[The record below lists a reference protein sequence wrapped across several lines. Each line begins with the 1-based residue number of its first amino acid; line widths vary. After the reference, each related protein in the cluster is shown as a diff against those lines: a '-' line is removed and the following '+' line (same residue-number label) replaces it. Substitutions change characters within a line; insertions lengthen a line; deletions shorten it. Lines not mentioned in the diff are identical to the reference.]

1 MENLHYAGRNKM
13 DVVCVMDIQHAQGLD
28 ERLAA
33 LEEVKSACTSVNA
46 NFQKVQ
52 FDKLDFGETESLD
65 TFHNADV
72 AVVDVSL
79 QDQQSAL
86 FYQLG
91 VRESFGMK
99 ENILIYFDNDSK
111 QTLSLKVSF
120 RLLIVFVCLPVGEER
135 WAV

>member
-13 DVVCVMDIQHAQGLD
+13 DVVCVMDTQHAQGLF
-28 ERLAA
+28 ERKLA
-33 LEEVKSACTSVNA
+33 LEEVKNACSSVNA
-46 NFQKVQ
+46 NFQKVA
-52 FDKLDFGETESLD
+52 FDKLDFGETDSLD

-99 ENILIYFDNDSK
+99 ENILIFFDTDSK
-111 QTLSLKVSF
+111 QTLSLKVSKLYF
-120 RLLIVFVCLPVGEER
+120 PHCFCLHCGIYI
-135 WAV
+135 

>member
-1 MENLHYAGRNKM
+1 MENLNYAGRNKM
-13 DVVCVMDIQHAQGLD
+13 DVVCVLDTSCSFLQGLE
-28 ERLAA
+28 ERKLA
-33 LEEVKSACTSVNA
+33 LEEVKNTCSVVNA

-52 FDKLDFGETESLD
+52 FDKLDFGETDSLD

-111 QTLSLKVSF
+111 QTLSLKVSKLVLGLF
-120 RLLIVFVCLPVGEER
+120 TWGVVR
-135 WAV
+135 